1 MTATKPQPA
10 VYLLDVEG
18 TIAPIS
24 LVAEQLFPYARK
36 HFESFLISG
45 VAELQKNHESLE
57 QSLEEGGLMRDLLML
72 SVENREEQDP
82 DAPKML
88 PPGLAK
94 GQKNASIGPS
104 ANSQA
109 SPSVNTL
116 GFIPAALTYI
126 YWLMD
131 RDRKSTALKSL
142 QGKIWKAGFESG
154 ELKGQLF
161 ADVPPALERWSA
173 HGRVAIYSSGSVDA
187 QRLLFRYSTFGDLS
201 ALVSDYFDTRT
212 GAKTSAASYTAIA
225 AAMKAAPGDV
235 CFFSDVVREL
245 DPAREAG
252 METRLVVRAG
262 NTPVE
267 DAHKHR
273 TIHSFDETE

>member
-1 MTATKPQPA
+1 
-10 VYLLDVEG
+10 LDVEG

-173 HGRVAIYSSGSVDA
+173 QGRVAIYSSGSVDA

>member
-1 MTATKPQPA
+1 MSATKALPA

-36 HFESFLISG
+36 HFESFLVGGI
-45 VAELQKNHESLE
+45 ADLQKNHESFE
-57 QSLEEGGLMRDLLML
+57 QSLEEGSLMRDLLML
-72 SVENREEQDP
+72 SVENREEQDAE
-82 DAPKML
+82 APRIL
-88 PPGLAK
+88 PPGLAER
-94 GQKNASIGPS
+94 QNNVSMSAS
-104 ANSQA
+104 A
-109 SPSVNTL
+109 
-116 GFIPAALTYI
+116 FIPAALTYI

-142 QGKIWKAGFESG
+142 QGRIWKSGFESG

-161 ADVPPALERWSA
+161 ADVPPALKSWSA

-187 QRLLFRYSTFGDLS
+187 QKLLFRYSTFGDLS

-212 GAKTSAASYTAIA
+212 GAKTSVASYAAIA
-225 AAMKAAPGDV
+225 AAMKIAPEEV

-252 METRLVVRAG
+252 METRLVVRMG
-262 NTPVE
+262 NAPVD
-267 DAHKHR
+267 DAHGHR
-273 TIHSFDETE
+273 TIESFDEAR